1 MNADKPAA
9 FPVSVHRRK
18 LIQQGAALAGT
29 SLLPF
34 APRVLA
40 QGGGNQ
46 PYKGTTIN
54 VSCWSATYPKLIQEY
69 LPDFEAQT
77 GIKVNYDLPGFPVFN
92 QRADLELSV
101 KGSSY
106 DVLNLTFIY
115 IARWIGAGWFTPLSQ
130 FINDPK
136 HTPADFDYKD
146 LLPAAV
152 STLSDSKGEPYAI
165 PWTAD
170 AQIMAAARGDLLDE
184 AGLKFPGTLD
194 EFSNVLKVLKAK
206 GGPAPFA
213 TENVYHWTYVPF
225 LYAMGGKVFRGAPG
239 DLFPLLNSPEAIASA
254 DYFASIMQ
262 NYAPDGVMSYNFD
275 QVIASQKQSKTN
287 LSILNHAYLTALG
300 QGDSPVAKTVRY
312 GWVPGGKA
320 GRFPQVA
327 VHGWGIPVG
336 SKKKEAAWEF
346 IKWSMSKSL
355 LQRMLKEK
363 GYAAL
368 TRASTLE
375 TPQFKS
381 AMMVNGQDLGK
392 LYLDVV
398 DSSKDGHMAYR
409 TVHVFP
415 QTGQQINKAIGAIIS
430 KQMTAKDA
438 MNLAQENLL
447 ADLKR
452 AGVKV

>member
-1 MNADKPAA
+1 MPDFDDP
-9 FPVSVHRRK
+9 RRK
-18 LIQQGAALAGT
+18 IIKGGAAWAAG

-34 APRVLA
+34 SPAVFA
-40 QGGGNQ
+40 QGSQ

-54 VSCWSATYPKLIQEY
+54 VSCWSATYPKLVQDY
-69 LPDFEAQT
+69 LPEFEAKT

-101 KGSSY
+101 KGSAY

-115 IARWIGAGWFTPLSQ
+115 IARWIGAGWFTPLND
-130 FINDPK
+130 FIGNPNL
-136 HTPADFDYKD
+136 TPPDFDFKD

-152 STLSDSKGEPYAI
+152 AALSDRKGQVHAI

-170 AQIMAAARGDLLDE
+170 AQIMAAARGDLLDQT
-184 AGLKFPGTLD
+184 GLKFPNTLD
-194 EFSNVLKVLKAK
+194 ELSQVLKALKAK

-213 TENVYHWTYVPF
+213 TENVYHWTWVPF
-225 LYAMGGKVFRGAPG
+225 LYAMGGKVFRNPPD
-239 DLFPLLNSPEAIASA
+239 DLLPLLNSAEAIESA
-254 DYFASIMQ
+254 EYFGNLMRS
-262 NYAPDGVMSYNFD
+262 YAPDGVLSYNFD
-275 QVIASQKQSKTN
+275 QVIAAQKQGQCN
-287 LSILNHAYLTALG
+287 FSILNHAFLTGLG

-346 IKWSMSKSL
+346 IKWSMSKEL

-375 TPQFKS
+375 AAEFRK
-381 AMMVNGQDLGK
+381 AMTVNGQDLGK

-398 DSSKDGHMAYR
+398 DGSRSGYMSYR
-409 TVHVFP
+409 TVNVFP

-430 KQMTAKDA
+430 KQMGAKEA
-438 MNLAQENLL
+438 MNLAQENLI

-452 AGVKV
+452 AGVKL